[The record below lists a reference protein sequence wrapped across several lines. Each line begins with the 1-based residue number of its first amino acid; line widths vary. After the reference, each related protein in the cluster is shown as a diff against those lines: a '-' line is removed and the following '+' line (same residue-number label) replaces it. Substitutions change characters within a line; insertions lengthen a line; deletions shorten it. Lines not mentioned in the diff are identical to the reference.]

1 MKTLILTSVTLGLLV
16 GGYAIATQPSC
27 NQFSSYNGMNSFCE
41 QAVNKHGERDGVA
54 MIIKYNKEG
63 ASSSGDISQ
72 GVFQYLTL
80 DSAVKTIKTIKGV
93 L

>member
-1 MKTLILTSVTLGLLV
+1 MKTLILTSVAFGILV
-16 GGYAIATQPSC
+16 GGYAMATQPSC
-27 NQFSSYNGMNSFCE
+27 NQFTRHNGMDSFCE
-41 QAVNKHGERDGVA
+41 QAINKHGERDGIA
-54 MIIKYNKEG
+54 MLIKYNKEG
-63 ASSSGDISQ
+63 ASPSGDVSQ